1 MVILLLSLLLHIIP
15 IENKESDMNSFYYA
29 VDSSGYGS
37 LTIHN
42 VEYSHSEVFENCV
55 SYMNVIQVISL

>member
-55 SYMNVIQVISL
+55 S